1 MSFTEH
7 IAPIFRAALEILRDA
22 GRPMQPA
29 EVREAV
35 NERVPIDPGQETL
48 NAHGQVRWHAQL
60 GFRTGEAAS
69 LGWMTKRNGWAITPA
84 GVQALEDFPGT
95 DLYRELVRQYRAR
108 RQSAQTRTY
117 ADPRW
122 KTVLELLT
130 RLTPGSWTTYGDIA
144 EVVGMS
150 AQSVGGFMA
159 EAGEAEGVH
168 RVLQSGGK
176 VSPGFRWL
184 DPERTDDPREVLEQ
198 EGVPFDQFGRAAPSQ
213 RVTADKL
220 RAMLSGTGVP
230 PAPEPS
236 EEPEW
241 GVPAPFEQ
249 FQQNLSYARQLLDG
263 GRSLEQLGV
272 GAFDVTDL
280 YRAAWT
286 QSVAALDHW
295 ITREIIERGV
305 ALALQPGAPRPTKF
319 DRLSL
324 PVALFEK
331 IHHHNAPLAEV
342 FRTHLEQE
350 FEYKTFQN
358 PEKIQEGF
366 AHVSF
371 VKLWAKVA
379 EILTEQDP
387 TAPVTSDGVRTRVRE
402 IARRRNNI
410 AHTADHDPNSP
421 GQKLTIT
428 AHAAEE
434 TIDWLESIAIAIAI
448 ALGDPLPAA
457 DYDTAPVE
465 AGGLG
470 AVPIAAGEGQSATSH
485 AQRGWDEES
494 LLQAIEQYCSNDV
507 ARTLLEVYRHA
518 ERHPAFRGYYY
529 GEGAYPSVTAR
540 FSVGTDEAS
549 VWSIYTGANESVL
562 SVNFEWM
569 RNRGVASEA
578 LSELAKTLSSL
589 PGWANLPGQLVAANY
604 ARRPSL
610 TPIALA
616 RPDAADIIISSVG
629 ALLAAGGEEA

>member
-35 NERVPIDPGQETL
+35 AGRVSIDPGQEVL

-84 GVQALEDFPGT
+84 GVQAVEDFPGIE
-95 DLYRELVRQYRAR
+95 LYRELVRQYRAR

-122 KTVLELLT
+122 KVVLEALA
-130 RLTPGSWTTYGDIA
+130 RLAPGSWTTYGDIA

-159 EAGEAEGVH
+159 EAGEAAGAH

-176 VSPGFRWL
+176 ISPGFRWL

-198 EGVPFDQFGRAAPSQ
+198 EGVTFDQYGRAASSQ
-213 RVTADKL
+213 RVTAGKL
-220 RAMLSGTGVP
+220 RAMLSDAGVLR
-230 PAPEPS
+230 AS
-236 EEPEW
+236 EPEQEPGW
-241 GVPAPFEQ
+241 GIPAPFEQ
-249 FQQNLSYARQLLDG
+249 FQQNLGYARQLLDG
-263 GRSLEQLGV
+263 GRNLERLGV

-305 ALALQPGAPRPTKF
+305 ALALQPGAPRPAKF
-319 DRLSL
+319 DKLTL

-331 IHHHNAPLAEV
+331 IHHHDAPLAEV

-366 AHVSF
+366 AHVSS
-371 VKLWAKVA
+371 VKLWVKVA

-387 TAPVTSDGVRTRVRE
+387 TSPVTSDGVRARMRD

-410 AHTADHDPNSP
+410 AHTADHDPDNP
-421 GQKLTIT
+421 GQKLAIT
-428 AHAAEE
+428 AQAAEA
-434 TIDWLESIAIAIAI
+434 TIDWLESIAIAIQL
-448 ALGDPLPAA
+448 ALGDPLPTA
-457 DYDTAPVE
+457 DYDAAPAE

-470 AVPIAAGEGQSATSH
+470 AVPMSAGERRTTTSR
-485 AQRGWDEES
+485 ARRKWDEES
-494 LLQAIEQYCSNDV
+494 LLQTIEQYCSNDV

-529 GEGAYPSVTAR
+529 GEGAYPSATAR
-540 FSVGTDEAS
+540 FSVGTDEVA
-549 VWSIYTGANESVL
+549 VWSIYTGASESVL
-562 SVNFEWM
+562 SINFEWM
-569 RNRGVASEA
+569 RNRGVAPEV
-578 LSELAKTLSSL
+578 LSELAETLSGL
-589 PGWANLPGQLVAANY
+589 PGWAGVPGQLVAANY
-604 ARRPSL
+604 AKRPSL

-616 RPDAADIIISSVG
+616 RPAAADIITSSIG

>member
-22 GRPMQPA
+22 GRPMRPA

-35 NERVPIDPGQETL
+35 AKRVSIDPGQEVL

-84 GVQALEDFPGT
+84 GVQALEDFPGIE
-95 DLYRELVRQYRAR
+95 LYRELVRQYRAR

-117 ADPRW
+117 VDPRW
-122 KTVLELLT
+122 KVVLEALAGLA
-130 RLTPGSWTTYGDIA
+130 PGSWTTYGDIA

-159 EAGEAEGVH
+159 EAGEAAGAH
-168 RVLQSGGK
+168 RVLQSSGK
-176 VSPGFRWL
+176 ISPGFRWL

-198 EGVPFDQFGRAAPSQ
+198 EGVTFDQYGRAASSQ

-220 RAMLSGTGVP
+220 RATLSKAGALPV
-230 PAPEPS
+230 PEP
-236 EEPEW
+236 EEDPGW
-241 GVPAPFEQ
+241 DVPAPFEQ
-249 FQQNLSYARQLLDG
+249 FQQNLGYARQLLDG
-263 GRSLEQLGV
+263 GRNLERLGV

-295 ITREIIERGV
+295 ITREIIDRGV
-305 ALALQPGAPRPTKF
+305 ALALQPGAPRPAKF
-319 DRLSL
+319 DKLTL

-331 IHHHNAPLAEV
+331 IHHHDAPLAEV
-342 FRTHLEQE
+342 FRAHLEQE

-366 AHVSF
+366 AHVSS
-371 VKLWAKVA
+371 VKLWVKVA

-387 TAPVTSDGVRTRVRE
+387 TSPVTSDGVRAKMRE

-410 AHTADHDPNSP
+410 AHTADHDPDNP
-421 GQKLTIT
+421 GQKLAIT
-428 AHAAEE
+428 AQAAEE
-434 TIDWLESIAIAIAI
+434 TIDWLESIAIAIQL
-448 ALGDPLPAA
+448 ALGDPLPTA
-457 DYDTAPVE
+457 DYDAAPVE

-470 AVPIAAGEGQSATSH
+470 AVPMSAGEGWAATSR
-485 AQRGWDEES
+485 ARRKWDEES
-494 LLQAIEQYCSNDV
+494 LLQAIQQYCPDDV
-507 ARTLLEVYRHA
+507 TRTLMEVYRHA

-529 GEGAYPSVTAR
+529 GEGEYPSATAR
-540 FSVGTDEAS
+540 FSVGTDEAA
-549 VWSIYTGANESVL
+549 VWSIYTGASESVL
-562 SVNFEWM
+562 SINFEWM
-569 RNRGVASEA
+569 RNRGVALEV
-578 LSELAKTLSSL
+578 LSELAGTLSAL
-589 PGWANLPGQLVAANY
+589 PGWAGVPRQLVVANY
-604 ARRPSL
+604 AKRPSL
-610 TPIALA
+610 TPNALA
-616 RPDAADIIISSVG
+616 RPDAADIITSSIG
-629 ALLAAGGEEA
+629 ALLAAGGEGA

>member
-1 MSFTEH
+1 MSFAEH
-7 IAPIFRAALEILRDA
+7 IAPIFCAALETLRDA

-35 NERVPIDPGQETL
+35 AKRVPIDPGQEVL

-69 LGWMTKRNGWAITPA
+69 LGWMTKRNGWAISPA

-95 DLYRELVRQYRAR
+95 ELYRELMRQYRAR

-122 KTVLELLT
+122 KVVLEALA
-130 RLTPGSWTTYGDIA
+130 RLSPGSWTTYGDIA

-159 EAGEAEGVH
+159 EAGEAAGAH

-176 VSPGFRWL
+176 ISPGFRWL

-198 EGVPFDQFGRAAPSQ
+198 EGVTFDQSGRAASSQ
-213 RVTADKL
+213 RVTAAKL
-220 RAMLSGTGVP
+220 RAMLADAGALMT
-230 PAPEPS
+230 PEPEQDS
-236 EEPEW
+236 EGGIP
-241 GVPAPFEQ
+241 GPFEQ
-249 FQQNLSYARQLLDG
+249 FQQNLGYARQLLHG
-263 GRSLEQLGV
+263 GRNLERLGV

-305 ALALQPGAPRPTKF
+305 ALALQPGVPRPARF
-319 DRLSL
+319 DKLTL

-331 IHHHNAPLAEV
+331 IHHHDAPLAEI
-342 FRTHLEQE
+342 FRAHLEQE
-350 FEYKTFQN
+350 FEFKTFQN

-366 AHVSF
+366 AHVSS
-371 VKLWAKVA
+371 VKLWVKVA

-387 TAPVTSDGVRTRVRE
+387 TSPVTSDGVRARMRD

-410 AHTADHDPNSP
+410 AHTADHDPDNP
-421 GQKLTIT
+421 GEKLAIT
-428 AHAAEE
+428 AQEAEA
-434 TIDWLESIAIAIAI
+434 TIDWLDSIAIAIQI
-448 ALGDPLPAA
+448 ALGDLLPTG
-457 DYDTAPVE
+457 DYDAAPVE

-470 AVPIAAGEGQSATSH
+470 AAPVPAGEGRAATYR
-485 AQRGWDEES
+485 ARRKWDEES
-494 LLQAIEQYCSNDV
+494 LLQAIEQYCPVAV

-529 GEGAYPSVTAR
+529 GEGEYPSATAR
-540 FSVGTDEAS
+540 FGVGTDEAA
-549 VWSIYTGANESVL
+549 VWSIYTGAKESVL
-562 SVNFEWM
+562 SINFEWM
-569 RNRGVASEA
+569 RNRGVAPEVLA
-578 LSELAKTLSSL
+578 ELAATLSRL
-589 PGWANLPGQLVAANY
+589 PGWAGVPSQLVAANY

-616 RPDAADIIISSVG
+616 RPDAAEIITSSISG
-629 ALLAAGGEEA
+629 LLAAGGEEA